1 MGYRKEQNN
10 DHILK
15 NVLRNLS
22 TYHIENNF
30 LVIFYPKGQHYKQHE
45 LKGKS
50 LMNRSY
56 VIMNYTSRRLSD
68 TFKQ

>member
-1 MGYRKEQNN
+1 MGYRKKQNN

-15 NVLRNLS
+15 NVLSNLS
-22 TYHIENNF
+22 TYHIESNF
-30 LVIFYPKGQHYKQHE
+30 FSYFLPKRTPLQQHE
-45 LKGKS
+45 LTGKS

>member
-15 NVLRNLS
+15 NVLRNIS
-22 TYHIENNF
+22 TYHIESKF
-30 LVIFYPKGQHYKQHE
+30 LVIFYPKGHHYKQHE
-45 LKGKS
+45 LTGKS